1 MRRSKSYWMP
11 HVYFENSFKRKVPCL
26 LTQQHLVSQAVRYAL
41 NVLKEVLRSIYN
53 MYDF

>member
-11 HVYFENSFKRKVPCL
+11 HVFSEKSKKRKVSCL
-26 LTQQHLVSQAVRYAL
+26 LTQQHFVSQAVRYAL
-41 NVLKEVLRSIYN
+41 NVLKKVLRSIYN

>member
-11 HVYFENSFKRKVPCL
+11 HVYSENSLKRKVPCL
-26 LTQQHLVSQAVRYAL
+26 LIQQHLVSQAVRYAL